1 MSAPECQPAEP
12 IRGDDRAELSPTH
25 GKFLDAD
32 SAMTENT
39 SIPDTSPPPK
49 GSWRRF
55 SLRALFLF
63 VLAAGIFCGWVAYQA
78 RLLKRQYEWYKY
90 HPNVTLKPLSNEWFW
105 RPLVGD
111 AAVTVRRIVIKRELD
126 AKTFEWVKGWTE
138 AEQLLLGGRHITDQS
153 LRFVRGFDQ
162 LTLLALEDTAV
173 TDAGTRHLAHLSG
186 LKGLYVCHDQ
196 HGLIASPDIT
206 DAGLRNLVQR
216 KDLDEF
222 GVTGPITDEG
232 LSMIVSHCPNLMSL
246 RLDGSRITD
255 KGLAALQRLKKLSYL
270 SLTDNPLIDDAAAL
284 ELAGV
289 PSLRQIQLEGTR
301 VTQKGAAAIRAKTG
315 AWVTFRDPRGKPSR

>member
-1 MSAPECQPAEP
+1 M
-12 IRGDDRAELSPTH
+12 
-25 GKFLDAD
+25 
-32 SAMTENT
+32 
-39 SIPDTSPPPK
+39 
-49 GSWRRF
+49 
-55 SLRALFLF
+55 FLF

-78 RLLKRQYEWYKY
+78 RLLKKQYEWFKY

-111 AAVTVRRIVIKRELD
+111 AAVTVRRIVIGRELD

-138 AEQLLLGGRHITDQS
+138 AEELLLGGRHITDQS

-162 LTLLALEDTAV
+162 LKLLALENTAV
-173 TDAGTRHLAHLSG
+173 TDEGTRHLAHLCG

-196 HGLIASPDIT
+196 HGLFASPDIT
-206 DAGLRNLVQR
+206 DAALRNLVQG

-232 LSMIVSHCPNLMSL
+232 LSMIVSHCPNLIML
-246 RLDGSRITD
+246 RLDGSRVTD
-255 KGLAALQRLKKLSYL
+255 KGLAALQRLKKLSHL
-270 SLTDNPLIDDAAAL
+270 SLMDNPSIDDAAAL

-289 PSLRQIQLEGTR
+289 PSLTQVRLEGTS

-315 AWVTFRDPRGKPSR
+315 ALVTFQEARATPSR

>member
-1 MSAPECQPAEP
+1 MSAPTETDPVSS
-12 IRGDDRAELSPTH
+12 SP
-25 GKFLDAD
+25 KR
-32 SAMTENT
+32 
-39 SIPDTSPPPK
+39 
-49 GSWRRF
+49 SWRRF
-55 SLRALFLF
+55 TLRALFLV
-63 VLAAGIFCGWVAYQA
+63 VLAAAVFCGWVAYQA
-78 RLLKRQYEWYKY
+78 RLLKRQYEWFQY

-162 LTLLALEDTAV
+162 LTLLALENTAI
-173 TDAGTRHLAHLSG
+173 TDEGTRHLAHLRG
-186 LKGLYVCHDQ
+186 LKGLYVCHDR

-206 DAGLRNLVQR
+206 DAALSNLVQG
-216 KDLDEF
+216 KNLDEF

-232 LSMIVSHCPNLMSL
+232 LSMIVSHCPNLTTL
-246 RLDGSRITD
+246 RLDGSRITE
-255 KGLAALQRLKKLSYL
+255 KGWAALQRLKKLSHL
-270 SLTDNPLIDDAAAL
+270 WLTDNPFLDDTAAL

-289 PSLRQIQLEGTR
+289 PSLRLVSLEGTR
-301 VTQKGAAAIRAKTG
+301 VTQKGAMAIRAKTG
-315 AWVTFRDPRGKPSR
+315 AFVTFEDPRLRR